1 MNVAEAVARM
11 GSGPLTGD
19 GLQQH
24 MRPLFSRA
32 LAGGG
37 IYLANHTLG
46 RPLDRTFDDVAEGIN
61 AWAEQ
66 MRGAWEPWLAEEQRY
81 RAAIAGLLGMARPDC
96 VVPKASAGQALRTV
110 LNTLPAGATVL
121 TTREEFSSVSV
132 VLAQYASLG
141 RLRVRFASPEAGGRW
156 TPNCILDELGRGEA
170 VSLVVVSH
178 VFYADGRVFDDLASV
193 GHACRHRH
201 GADLLVDAYHS
212 VGVIPVSMEAL
223 GCGYLIGG
231 CYKYLRGGPG
241 AAFLAM
247 SAERTDGVPH
257 DSGWFAQEPGTD
269 PWQEHGPALRK
280 GGDGWLD
287 GTPPVLPYYQARSG
301 LALVQALGVERIR
314 GYSLQQLQLLRALLA
329 ERGIASTGGDAGR
342 GAFVTVAAAHPQT
355 IVKELAA
362 QGIVI
367 DATQGRL
374 RLCPDVLTTGE
385 ELARAAEALAKSLT

>member
-1 MNVAEAVARM
+1 MDVAEAVARL
-11 GSGPLTGD
+11 GAGPLAEA

-24 MRPLFSRA
+24 VRPLFSRA
-32 LAGGG
+32 LAGGD

-46 RPLDRTFDDVAEGIN
+46 RPLDQTFDDVAEGMA

-110 LNTLPAGATVL
+110 LNTLPDGATVL
-121 TTREEFSSVSV
+121 TTCEEFSSVTV

-141 RLRVRFASPEAGGRW
+141 RIRVRFASPGPDRRW
-156 TPNCILDELGRGEA
+156 TPRCLQDELGRGEA

-178 VFYADGRVFDDLASV
+178 VFYADGRVFESLPALAEV
-193 GHACRHRH
+193 CRERY
-201 GADLLVDAYHS
+201 GTQLLVDAYHS
-212 VGVIPVSMEAL
+212 LGVIPVNMEAL
-223 GCGYLIGG
+223 GCDYLIGG

-247 SAERTDGVPH
+247 SPERADGVPH
-257 DSGWFAQEPGTD
+257 DSGWFAQEPGPD

-287 GTPPVLPYYQARSG
+287 GTPAVLTYYQARSG
-301 LALVQALGVERIR
+301 IALVRALGVERLR
-314 GYSLQQLQLLRALLA
+314 TYSLHQLQSLRGLLA
-329 ERGIASTGGDAGR
+329 GRGIASGGGDAEH
-342 GAFVTVAAAHPQT
+342 GAFLTVVSGNADAV
-355 IVKELAA
+355 IKKLAE

-374 RLCPDVLTTGE
+374 RLCPDALTTRD
-385 ELARAAEALAKSLT
+385 ELVQASDALAESLT